1 MCTSPRTSY
10 SSSEQSSWFCRTK
23 TTQNNSML
31 SMLKCT
37 SASFQIHRQQ
47 QGSPQA
53 SLGTFVRFDSSCFWC
68 AVIWLSSLIA
78 PEAFGNRPRKL
89 VAPATGFNL
98 LRKVKQL
105 EVSVSCKLLDTET
118 SSCFTFPQQ
127 ADDQPFP
134 KLPKMRRNTSLV
146 RQYGV
151 HLSPQYWAD

>member
-1 MCTSPRTSY
+1 MCLKTSPCTSY

-23 TTQNNSML
+23 TTQKNSML

-37 SASFQIHRQQ
+37 SASFHFHRQQ

-68 AVIWLSSLIA
+68 VVIWLSSLIA
-78 PEAFGNRPRKL
+78 PEAFGNRSRKL
-89 VAPATGFNL
+89 VAPATG
-98 LRKVKQL
+98 
-105 EVSVSCKLLDTET
+105 LLDTET
-118 SSCFTFPQQ
+118 SSCFTFSQQ

-134 KLPKMRRNTSLV
+134 KLPKMRRDTSLV

>member
-37 SASFQIHRQQ
+37 SASFHFHRQQ

-68 AVIWLSSLIA
+68 VVIWLSSLIA
-78 PEAFGNRPRKL
+78 PEAFGNRSRKL
-89 VAPATGFNL
+89 VAPATG
-98 LRKVKQL
+98 
-105 EVSVSCKLLDTET
+105 LLDTET
-118 SSCFTFPQQ
+118 SSCFTFSQQ

-134 KLPKMRRNTSLV
+134 KLPKMRRDTSLV